1 MKRILLILT
10 IAILVISCSKSNESE
25 KEKDNDVFIFSSYED
40 SSGVWTIIRDNI
52 SEHTKT
58 EIKAICVA
66 YKSEGNDFVRSKTAC
81 DKHVGSRVSIHLLP
95 KNPYDYA
102 MVNLYSDELFFDEGK
117 QGQRVFN
124 SFKVLSAKLI
134 SP

>member
-1 MKRILLILT
+1 MKKILLILT
-10 IAILVISCSKSNESE
+10 LAIFIISCSKSNEPG
-25 KEKDNDVFIFSSYED
+25 KEKDNDVFIFSSYDD

-52 SEHTKT
+52 YEHTKT

-66 YKSEGNDFVRSKTAC
+66 YKSEGNDFIRGKNVC

-95 KNPYDYA
+95 KSPYDYA
-102 MVNLYSDELFFDEGK
+102 SVNLYPDELFFNEGK
-117 QGQRVFN
+117 EGQRVFN

>member
-1 MKRILLILT
+1 MKKYFPILFIFLT
-10 IAILVISCSKSNESE
+10 FISQFGCSKSNDL
-25 KEKDNDVFIFSSYED
+25 EKDNDVFIFSSYD
-40 SSGVWTIIRDNI
+40 DGSGVWTIIRDNI
-52 SEHTKT
+52 YEHTKT

-66 YKSEGNDFVRSKTAC
+66 YKSEGNDFIRGKNVC

-102 MVNLYSDELFFDEGK
+102 SVNLYPDELFFNEGK
-117 QGQRVFN
+117 EGQRAFN

-134 SP
+134 S